1 MRAGFLLKM
10 LFFFVMQFYE
20 SINSYLL
27 DKCIALANTA
37 GGTFIRESTWQFPV
51 IEGVHVMSIAMS
63 VGMILW
69 FDLRLLGLSMT
80 SRRVSEVFSGVYW
93 WMVGGFTAAVVSG
106 LLLFWAE
113 ADRAYPNLFAR
124 IKFAGLILAGLNI
137 LFFHLSTQRTQPLWD
152 SDPKPPFK
160 VRMAGFLSIT
170 CWVVVVAAGRLMA
183 YTF

>member
-1 MRAGFLLKM
+1 
-10 LFFFVMQFYE
+10 MQWYE

-27 DKCIALANTA
+27 DKCIALSNTG
-37 GGTFIRESTWQFPV
+37 GGTFIRESTWEFPV
-51 IEGVHVMSIAMS
+51 IEGVHVLSIAMS

-69 FDLRLLGLSMT
+69 FDLRLLGASM
-80 SRRVSEVFSGVYW
+80 RKRPVSEVFRGVYW
-93 WMVGGFTAAVVSG
+93 WMVGGFTAAVISG

-113 ADRAYPNLFAR
+113 ADRAYPNIFAR
-124 IKFAGLILAGLNI
+124 IKLLGLVIAGLNI
-137 LFFHLSTQRTQPLWD
+137 LYFHNWTQRTQREWDNDPVPPLR
-152 SDPKPPFK
+152 

>member
-1 MRAGFLLKM
+1 MLASRAFSRMRAGFLLKM

-20 SINSYLL
+20 SINSFLL

-93 WMVGGFTAAVVSG
+93 WMVGGFTAAVISG

-137 LFFHLSTQRTQPLWD
+137 LYFHLSTQRTQPQWD
-152 SDPKPPFK
+152 SCLLYTSD
-160 VRMAGFLSIT
+160 
-170 CWVVVVAAGRLMA
+170 AADERSS
-183 YTF
+183 

>member
-1 MRAGFLLKM
+1 MFVTNS
-10 LFFFVMQFYE
+10 VMQLYE

-27 DKCIALANTA
+27 DKCIALSNTG

-51 IEGVHVMSIAMS
+51 IEGVHVLSIAMS

-69 FDLRLLGLSMT
+69 FDLRLLGASM
-80 SRRVSEVFSGVYW
+80 RNRPVSEVFRGVYW
-93 WMVGGFTAAVVSG
+93 WMVGGFTAAVISG

-113 ADRAYPNLFAR
+113 ADRAYPNIFAR
-124 IKFAGLILAGLNI
+124 IKFLGLVIAGLNI
-137 LFFHLSTQRTQPLWD
+137 LYFHVWTQRTQREWDNDPVPPLR
-152 SDPKPPFK
+152 